1 MGAIT
6 LISTSDLIEMKR
18 RGEKI
23 ACLTAYDASF
33 ARLADAAGVDILLVG
48 DSLGMVVQGHDST
61 LGVRLND
68 MIYHAQLVRRGAPRS
83 LVAVDMPFMSYAT
96 PYQALGNAGRLL
108 GESGAQVVKLEG
120 GAWLAAT
127 VGLLG
132 ARGIPVC
139 GHLGLL
145 PQSIN
150 KLGGYRVQG
159 RDPEVAKMIKRDA
172 QALESAGVAML
183 VLECVPSPLAAEISA
198 SATIPVIGIGAGPGC
213 DGQVLVVYDML
224 GISER
229 LPRFAKNFLAVR
241 AGIEEAFRDYARAVK
256 RGEFPGTEH
265 GFE

>member
-6 LISTSDLIEMKR
+6 SISASDLIEMKR

-68 MIYHAQLVRRGAPRS
+68 MIYHARLVRRGVTRS
-83 LVAVDMPFMSYAT
+83 LVVVDMPFMSYAT

-108 GESGAQVVKLEG
+108 GESDAQVVKLEG
-120 GAWLAAT
+120 GAWLATT
-127 VGLLG
+127 VELLG

-159 RDPEVAKMIKRDA
+159 RDPEDAEMIKRDA

-183 VLECVPSPLAAEISA
+183 VLECVPSPLATEISA
-198 SATIPVIGIGAGPGC
+198 AATIPVIGIGAGPGC

-229 LPRFAKNFLAVR
+229 LPRFARNFLAGR
-241 AGIEEAFRDYARAVK
+241 AGIEEAFRDYTGAVK
-256 RGEFPGTEH
+256 SGAFPGPVH

>member
-1 MGAIT
+1 
-6 LISTSDLIEMKR
+6 MKR

-23 ACLTAYDASF
+23 ACLTAYDAGF

-48 DSLGMVVQGHDST
+48 DSLAMVVQGHDST

-68 MIYHAQLVRRGAPRS
+68 MIYHAQLVRRGATRP
-83 LVAVDMPFMSYAT
+83 LVVVDMPFMSYAT
-96 PYQALGNAGRLL
+96 PYQALGNAGRFL
-108 GESGAQVVKLEG
+108 GESGVQAVKLEG

-127 VGLLG
+127 VELLG

-159 RDPEVAKMIKRDA
+159 RDPEDAEMIKRDA

-198 SATIPVIGIGAGPGC
+198 AATIPVIGIGAGPSC

-229 LPRFAKNFLAVR
+229 LPRFAKNFLAGR
-241 AGIEEAFRDYARAVK
+241 AGIEAAFRDYAEAVK
-256 RGEFPGTEH
+256 RGEFPGAEH